1 MSTFVSLYLWSY
13 SKKNRFLKFCISQF
27 CAVWKKHWVISFKVF
42 MNQESPSKSFF
53 QLFIKNTTKQ
63 FLEKMNF
70 SLTLPKIYFY
80 NNSPNSFFKCPHNS
94 TFRTVTFL
102 VLLLRGIC
110 FMRNFLIT
118 YFETINGNCYGVA
131 WN

>member
-1 MSTFVSLYLWSY
+1 
-13 SKKNRFLKFCISQF
+13 
-27 CAVWKKHWVISFKVF
+27 

-94 TFRTVTFL
+94 TFRAVTFL

-110 FMRNFLIT
+110 FMRNTLIT